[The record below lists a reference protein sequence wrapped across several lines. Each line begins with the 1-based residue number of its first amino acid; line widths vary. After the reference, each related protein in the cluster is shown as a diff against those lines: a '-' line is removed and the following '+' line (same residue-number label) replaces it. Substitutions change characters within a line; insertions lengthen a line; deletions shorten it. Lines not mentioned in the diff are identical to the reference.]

1 MPLAIMEL
9 LIGLL
14 FIFTLLFLFQIYI
27 DWFGKELSPLTFF
40 LFASLSLILV
50 MISPVE
56 DASGLRFDYRY
67 IPLVLATLY
76 GGYRVGLPLLVICIA
91 IRYWYGGSGY
101 FATLINSGGTVLLSI
116 LLHQTFIQLRTRQKV
131 IVTTLLSLFVT
142 TATLFVVYYYFKVSV
157 SSAMWIGFV
166 GIQAISIGLITLLIE
181 TMKKTLM
188 IREKIIKAKKLEAV
202 SHLAA
207 SVGHEVRNPLTVT
220 RGFLQ
225 LLRSEK
231 DLSFEKRQEFLQIAL
246 EQLDSAETIISDY
259 LTFAKPDISNIEILD
274 IWSEIKK
281 ATELITPLANRHSVV
296 IENKTNKCLIKGDR
310 SYLQQSLVNILKNS
324 IEAMPQGGFLTIQ
337 SEVIEGHYRLSIS
350 DTGIGMT
357 NEQLK
362 RLGEPYFTTKGY
374 KGTGLGMMVV
384 YSLIKAMNGSID
396 VTSEISKGTRFTI
409 NFPIDKQELI
419 LEHTNINKSV
429 S

>member
-14 FIFTLLFLFQIYI
+14 FIFTLLFLFQIYN
-27 DWFGKELSPLTFF
+27 DWYDKKPSPLTFF
-40 LFASLSLILV
+40 LFSTLSMILV
-50 MISPVE
+50 MINPFE
-56 DASGLRFDYRY
+56 DSSGMRFDYRY
-67 IPLVLATLY
+67 IPLILATLY
-76 GGYRVGLPLLVICIA
+76 GGFRVGLPLLVICIA
-91 IRYWYGGSGY
+91 IRFWYGGSGFY
-101 FATLINSGGTVLLSI
+101 ATLINSGGTVLLSI
-116 LLHQTFIQLRTRQKV
+116 LLHQFFIIIRTYQKV
-131 IVTTLLSLFVT
+131 IMATTLSLVVTTSTLLVIH
-142 TATLFVVYYYFKVSV
+142 YYFNVNVSLEI
-157 SSAMWIGFV
+157 WIGFA
-166 GIQAISIGLITLLIE
+166 GIQTVSVGLITLLIE
-181 TMKKTLM
+181 TTKKTLL
-188 IREKIIKAKKLEAV
+188 IREKIIRAKKLEAV

-207 SVGHEVRNPLTVT
+207 SVGHEIRNPLTVT

-225 LLRSEK
+225 LLQTDK
-231 DLSFEKRQEFLQIAL
+231 DLPFQKRQEFLQIAM

-259 LTFAKPDISNIEILD
+259 LTFAKPDISNVEVLD
-274 IWSEIKK
+274 IGLEIKK

-296 IENKTNKCLIKGDR
+296 IENNTANSHIKGDR
-310 SYLQQSLVNILKNS
+310 SYLQQCLVNILKNS

-337 SEVIEGHYRLSIS
+337 SEVIEGQYRLSIS

-384 YSLIKAMNGSID
+384 YSLIKAMSGSID
-396 VTSEISKGTRFTI
+396 VTSEIGKGTQFTI
-409 NFPIDKQELI
+409 NFPIVKQELTI
-419 LEHTNINKSV
+419 EHTYKAKSV

>member
-14 FIFTLLFLFQIYI
+14 FIFTLLFLFQIYN
-27 DWFGKELSPLTFF
+27 DWFGKEYSPLTFF
-40 LFASLSLILV
+40 LFASLAMVLV
-50 MISPVE
+50 MITPFE
-56 DASGLRFDYRY
+56 DASGMRFDYRY
-67 IPLVLATLY
+67 IPLILATLY
-76 GGYRVGLPLLVICIA
+76 GGYRVGLPLFILCIT
-91 IRYWYGGSGY
+91 IRFCFGGDGFY
-101 FATLINSGGTVLLSI
+101 ATLINSAFTVLLTI
-116 LLHQTFIQLRTRQKV
+116 LIHPIFVHLRTVQKV
-131 IVTTLLSLFVT
+131 IVTFILSLLITTVTLL
-142 TATLFVVYYYFKVSV
+142 VVYYHFKVSV
-157 SSAMWIGFV
+157 SPAIWIGFV

-225 LLRSEK
+225 MLQTDKNLT
-231 DLSFEKRQEFLQIAL
+231 FEKRQEFLQIAI

-259 LTFAKPDISNIEILD
+259 LTFAKPDISNVESID
-274 IWSEIKK
+274 IASEIKK
-281 ATELITPLANRHSVV
+281 ATELITPLANRHSVL
-296 IENKTNKCLIKGDR
+296 IEISTTKAFVKGDR
-310 SYLQQSLVNILKNS
+310 SYLQQCLVNIMKNS

-337 SEVIEGHYRLSIS
+337 TELIDGHFILSII

-357 NEQLK
+357 TEQLK

-384 YSLIKAMNGSID
+384 YSLIKAMNGNID
-396 VTSEISKGTRFTI
+396 VTSELGKGTRFTLT
-409 NFPIDKQELI
+409 FPIDKQEI
-419 LEHTNINKSV
+419 LFDPTHKTQSV

>member
-14 FIFTLLFLFQIYI
+14 FIFTLLFLFQIYN
-27 DWFGKELSPLTFF
+27 DWFGREHSPLTFF
-40 LFASLSLILV
+40 LFTSLSLILV
-50 MISPVE
+50 MITPFE
-56 DASGLRFDYRY
+56 DASGMRFDYRY
-67 IPLVLATLY
+67 IPLILASLY
-76 GGYRVGLPLLVICIA
+76 GGFRVGLPLLVICIT
-91 IRYWYGGSGY
+91 IRFWFGGTGY

-116 LLHQTFIQLRTRQKV
+116 LLHQTYIQLRTRQKV

-142 TATLFVVYYYFKVSV
+142 TATLFVVYYYFKASV
-157 SSAMWIGFV
+157 SFEMWIGFV
-166 GIQAISIGLITLLIE
+166 AIQAISVGLITLLIE

-188 IREKIIKAKKLEAV
+188 IREKIIRAKKLEAV

-225 LLRSEK
+225 LLKSDK
-231 DLSFEKRQEFLQIAL
+231 DLSFEKRQEFLQIAI

-259 LTFAKPDISNIEILD
+259 LTFAKPDISNVEILD
-274 IWSEIKK
+274 IAFEIKK

-296 IENKTNKCLIKGDR
+296 IEQNTIQAFVKGDR
-310 SYLQQSLVNILKNS
+310 SYLQQCLVNIMKNS
-324 IEAMPQGGFLTIQ
+324 IEAMPNGGFLTIH
-337 SEVIEGHYRLSIS
+337 SSMNERHFKLTIS

-357 NEQLK
+357 IEQVK
-362 RLGEPYFTTKGY
+362 RLGEPYFSTKGY

-384 YSLIKAMNGSID
+384 YSLIKAMNGNID
-396 VTSEISKGTRFTI
+396 VTSEIGKGTSFTI
-409 NFPIDKQELI
+409 TFPIEGQEFHN
-419 LEHTNINKSV
+419 EPNYKTRSV

>member
-14 FIFTLLFLFQIYI
+14 FIFTLLFLFQIYN
-27 DWFGKELSPLTFF
+27 DWYNKKHSPLTFF
-40 LFASLSLILV
+40 LFSTLSMILV
-50 MISPVE
+50 MITPFE
-56 DASGLRFDYRY
+56 DSSGMRFDYRY
-67 IPLVLATLY
+67 IPLILATLY
-76 GGYRVGLPLLVICIA
+76 GGYRVGLPLLVICIT
-91 IRYWYGGSGY
+91 IRLWYGGSGFY
-101 FATLINSGGTVLLSI
+101 ATLINSGCTVLLAI
-116 LLHQTFIQLRTRQKV
+116 LLHHIFINVRTYQRV
-131 IVTTLLSLFVT
+131 IITTTLSFFVTTTTLL
-142 TATLFVVYYYFKVSV
+142 VVHHYFYVSV
-157 SSAMWIGFV
+157 SLEIWIGFV
-166 GIQAISIGLITLLIE
+166 VIQSISVGLITLLIE
-181 TMKKTLM
+181 TTKKTLL
-188 IREKIIKAKKLEAV
+188 IREKIIRAKKLEAV

-207 SVGHEVRNPLTVT
+207 SVGHEIRNPLTVT

-225 LLRSEK
+225 LLQTDNE
-231 DLSFEKRQEFLQIAL
+231 LPFEKRQEFLRIAI

-259 LTFAKPDISNIEILD
+259 LTFAKPDISNVELLD
-274 IWSEIKK
+274 IGSEIKK

-296 IENKTNKCLIKGDR
+296 IENNTSKCQIKGDR
-310 SYLQQSLVNILKNS
+310 SYLQQCLVNILKNS

-337 SEVIEGHYRLSIS
+337 SEVVEGNYRLTIS

-396 VTSEISKGTRFTI
+396 VTSELGKGTKFTI
-409 NFPIDKQELI
+409 NFPIVKQELTI
-419 LEHTNINKSV
+419 EHTYKTKSV